1 VRRLTTAADLGSGLA
16 AIRRELEV
24 PGEFPPDAIAE
35 AEAAARRALP
45 GHEDRREIELFTI
58 DPPGSLD
65 LDQAV
70 ALERRPAGY
79 RIHYAIA
86 DVAAFVDPGGALDAE
101 AHRRALT
108 RYLPDGNAPLHP
120 RVLSEGA
127 ASLLPGEDRPATL
140 WTIDVDADGRRTGV
154 DLRRA
159 LVRSRERFDYATV
172 QARLDAGTADERLLL
187 LREIG
192 GLLQARERD
201 RGAINLPIPE
211 QEVVLRDGAYALA
224 YRGPLPIED
233 ANAQISLLT
242 GMAAAELMLE
252 KGVGVLRT
260 LPAAPADQLERLR
273 RVAAALGI
281 AWPDDEAVG
290 DLIRRLDP
298 LRPREAALLEEAA
311 SLLRG
316 AGYAAFHGAP
326 PEDAGH
332 AGLAAPYAH
341 VTAPLRRLVDRYATA
356 ACLHDEP
363 PDWLLAALHELPAEM
378 AAAGRAANAVERA
391 VVDLVEALLLHDRV
405 GETFPAM
412 VIDRAG
418 RSDVEIQLAD
428 PAVRARCAGDGLAP
442 GDELCAHL
450 SEADPER
457 RVVRFVPAAELRENR
472 GHA

>member
-1 VRRLTTAADLGSGLA
+1 VRRLTTAADLGPGLA
-16 AIRRELEV
+16 AIREELDV
-24 PGEFPPDAIAE
+24 PGELPPEAIAE
-35 AEAAARRALP
+35 AEAAARQDGLGRS
-45 GHEDRREIELFTI
+45 HEDRREIELFTI
-58 DPPGSLD
+58 DPPGSMD

-70 ALERRPAGY
+70 ALERRGAGY

-86 DVAAFVDPGGALDAE
+86 DVAAFVTAGGALDAE

-127 ASLLPGEDRPATL
+127 ASLLPGDDRPATL
-140 WTIDVDADGRRTGV
+140 WTLDVDADGLRTAV

-172 QARLDAGTADERLLL
+172 QQRLDAGTADERLLL
-187 LREIG
+187 LREVG
-192 GLLQARERD
+192 ELLQARERD

-211 QEVVLRDGAYALA
+211 QEVVLRDGEFVLA

-252 KGVGVLRT
+252 RGVGVLRT
-260 LPAAPADQLERLR
+260 LPAAGADQIERLR
-273 RVAAALGI
+273 RVAAALGV
-281 AWPDDEAVG
+281 AWPADETAG

-316 AGYAAFHGAP
+316 AGYAAFHGDP
-326 PEDAGH
+326 PADAHH
-332 AGLAAPYAH
+332 AGVAAPYAH

-356 ACLHDEP
+356 ACLRDEP
-363 PDWLLAALHELPAEM
+363 PEWLLAALPELPGEM
-378 AAAGRAANAVERA
+378 AAAGRAAGAAERA
-391 VVDLVEALLLHDRV
+391 VVDLVEALLLQGRV

-418 RSDVEIQLAD
+418 KEDVEIQIAE
-428 PAVRARCAGDGLAP
+428 PAVRARCDGAGLEP
-442 GDELCAHL
+442 GQELTVRL
-450 SEADPER
+450 SEADPQR
-457 RVVRFVPAAELRENR
+457 RIVRFVPA
-472 GHA
+472 G